1 MRKADLVNRISEKT
15 GIPKVDVLVSI
26 EAFCKEIKDSL
37 AEGENVYIRGFG
49 SFIVKTR
56 KRKIGRN
63 IKKNVA
69 IEIPEQS
76 IPAFKPAKVFMG
88 KVKNAKPQAEE

>member
-1 MRKADLVNRISEKT
+1 MRKSELVNKISEKT

-37 AEGENVYIRGFG
+37 SEEENVYIRGFG

-56 KRKIGRN
+56 KAKIGRN

-69 IEIPEQS
+69 IQIPEQK
-76 IPAFKPAKVFMG
+76 IPAFKPAKVFVNE
-88 KVKNAKPQAEE
+88 VKESKKKKG

>member
-1 MRKADLVNRISEKT
+1 MRKSELVNKISEKT

-37 AEGENVYIRGFG
+37 SEEENVYIRGFG

-56 KRKIGRN
+56 KAKIGRN

-69 IEIPEQS
+69 IQIPEQK
-76 IPAFKPAKVFMG
+76 IPAFKPAKVFVNE
-88 KVKNAKPQAEE
+88 VKEGNKKKG

>member
-1 MRKADLVNRISEKT
+1 MCWSAS
-15 GIPKVDVLVSI
+15 S
-26 EAFCKEIKDSL
+26 FCKEIKDSL
-37 AEGENVYIRGFG
+37 AEGEKYVHPWLWKFHCQDPQAEDRQEHQ
-49 SFIVKTR
+49 
-56 KRKIGRN
+56 
-63 IKKNVA
+63 KNVA